1 MKNPVKILSIDGG
14 GIRGIVPGVIL
25 ECIERD
31 FNIKVADYFDLI
43 TGTST
48 GGILACA
55 YLVPDS
61 NITGQAK
68 FTAAEVV
75 DLYFNRGGE
84 IFDIPFFHR
93 VRTGKGIFDEMYT
106 EKGLEK
112 ALEDYF
118 GDSLLSDLLKPTIIT
133 SYDVEKR
140 KGHFFRQHFA
150 HEVACNFKVKD
161 VCRATSAAPTYFECA
176 KVASMTGEEYA
187 LIDGGVFVNN
197 PALCAYSEVRNF
209 SKLTAKNMHILSLGT
224 GHDMES
230 YPYQK
235 VKNFGKAQWIM
246 PALDIMMSGAADVTH
261 FHLKQIFDTIT
272 EPKQYLRINKRLD
285 EHIDSA
291 MDCATDVNMD
301 ALGDFALKLYK
312 ENKAHIAEWLEIVDK
327 KSDADLDPY
336 IA

>member
-1 MKNPVKILSIDGG
+1 MNEPVRILSIDGG

-25 ECIERD
+25 ECMERD
-31 FNIKVADYFDLI
+31 FNIKVSEYFDMI

-55 YLVPDS
+55 YLVPDE
-61 NITGQAK
+61 NNPDQAK
-68 FTAAEVV
+68 FTAREVV
-75 DLYFNRGGE
+75 DLYFDRGGE

-93 VRTGKGIFDEMYT
+93 LRTGKGILDEKYP

-112 ALEDYF
+112 ALDDYF
-118 GDSLLSDLLKPTIIT
+118 GDCLLSELLKPTIIT
-133 SYDVEKR
+133 SYDVENR
-140 KGHFFRQHFA
+140 KGHFFRQHMA
-150 HEVACNFKVKD
+150 HEAACNFKVKD
-161 VCRATSAAPTYFECA
+161 ICRATSAAPTYFECA
-176 KVASMTGEEYA
+176 KIAALSGDEYA

-209 SKLTAKNMHILSLGT
+209 SKLTAKHMHILSLGT

-230 YPYQK
+230 YPYHK
-235 VKNFGKAQWIM
+235 VKNYGKAQWIM

-261 FHLKQIFDTIT
+261 FHLQQIFDTIT

-285 EHIDSA
+285 EHINSA
-291 MDCATDVNMD
+291 MDCATDENMD

-312 ENKAHIAEWLEIVDK
+312 ENKSKIAEWLEIVK
-327 KSDADLDPY
+327 KKTDADLDPY